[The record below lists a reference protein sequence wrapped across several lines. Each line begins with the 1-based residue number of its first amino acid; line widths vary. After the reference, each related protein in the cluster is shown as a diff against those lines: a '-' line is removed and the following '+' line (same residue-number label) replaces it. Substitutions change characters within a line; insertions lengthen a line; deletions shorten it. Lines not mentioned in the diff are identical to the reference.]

1 MTYQSP
7 ADLRTN
13 TPGHISLVS
22 VDQTNLNGNHGPR
35 RTDPHGLCEC
45 PKADIVSALGECQ
58 RCFRLVGIWKPCPVM
73 RDGEHPVEHDG
84 AICWHCDTTGWVLR

>member
-7 ADLRTN
+7 ADSRAIL
-13 TPGHISLVS
+13 PGHISTV
-22 VDQTNLNGNHGPR
+22 PR
-35 RTDPHGLCEC
+35 RASPFAPQTFEPHGLCVC
-45 PKADIVSALGECQ
+45 KNPSVVSALGECQ

-84 AICWHCDTTGWVLR
+84 AICWHCDATGWVLR